1 MWMWCPVCNCYNG
14 LDYVCVCLSVKK
26 HIYIAPCVW
35 YVAAYQS
42 TLEPLCV
49 LSYLPVIV
57 RFHSLTGR
65 LLLEV
70 RRMQATAPESFYT
83 SLRSDLSL
91 DFVSMMKFTQALA
104 GLDESTQW
112 HGQLSTNH
120 CMIRSLVVGENT
132 DKKGFAGV
140 YLLLWLLEC
149 LPLTQWCKM
158 SERSVIFTQT
168 AKSLHSTSLRFRFF
182 HAKCTCNFFPLM
194 TFGSRFSIVT
204 LCQTVM
210 AVVSEIFSELI
221 DAMMHFVPR
230 FYTLV
235 SCSSCSSLS
244 VKQSKS
250 TRLTSY
256 KVFWPFTNKCCDRM

>member
-1 MWMWCPVCNCYNG
+1 MSVA
-14 LDYVCVCLSVKK
+14 VCVSKK
-26 HIYIAPCVW
+26 ICIAPRVW
-35 YVAAYQS
+35 YVAAFQP

-140 YLLLWLLEC
+140 HSLLWLLEC
-149 LPLTQWCKM
+149 SPVTQWCKM
-158 SERSVIFTQT
+158 LERSVIFTHT
-168 AKSLHSTSLRFRFF
+168 ANHFTQLHLDSDFL
-182 HAKCTCNFFPLM
+182 AKVHLQLSFLWQP
-194 TFGSRFSIVT
+194 SVS
-204 LCQTVM
+204 QTVYLCHSWNILRVNRCND
-210 AVVSEIFSELI
+210 ASCAKVLYCCEL
-221 DAMMHFVPR
+221 
-230 FYTLV
+230 
-235 SCSSCSSLS
+235 
-244 VKQSKS
+244 
-250 TRLTSY
+250 
-256 KVFWPFTNKCCDRM
+256 